1 MSCCSKP
8 IIFPKNVLAPN
19 TANQSRAMRQSQI
32 IQQGKCQPIKVVETQ
47 GDTGP
52 AGPPGKD
59 GSSNIISIQT
69 FTSTSDITFPVGTL
83 HAGIMLSGAGGASGT
98 PQGTITGGSGGAGGF
113 VYINR
118 LPMQAGTNM
127 HIDIDINGNATI
139 SYLKLPGSN
148 GDAPLIAT
156 AYAAAPGKNAGQVGQ
171 DGQGGAIKLNLH
183 GFAMCL
189 QGESGGPGGPNIS
202 TVRTINYLSYFND
215 IFNTSNYGLGGFS
228 RFNQGNVEIIPAG
241 VAACKVVSYSS

>member
-1 MSCCSKP
+1 MSYCPKP
-8 IIFPKNVLAPN
+8 VIFPKNVLAPN

-32 IQQGKCQPIKVVETQ
+32 IQQNKCQPIKVVETQ

-52 AGPPGKD
+52 AGKD

-83 HAGIMLSGAGGASGT
+83 HAGIMLSGAGGASGN
-98 PQGTITGGSGGAGGF
+98 PQGTITGGAGGAGGF

-127 HIDIDINGNATI
+127 HIDIDINGNTTL
-139 SYLKLPGSN
+139 SYLQLLGSN
-148 GDAPLIAT
+148 GDAPQIAK
-156 AYAAAPGKNAGQVGQ
+156 AFSGEAGQNAS
-171 DGQGGAIKLNLH
+171 DGQGGQGGTIDLYLH

-189 QGESGGPGGPNIS
+189 PGESGGAGGSTIS
-202 TVRTINYLSYFND
+202 TVRTINYLSYFNQ
-215 IFNTSNYGLGGFS
+215 IFNTSSDYGLGGFS
-228 RFNQGNVEIIPAG
+228 RINQGNVEIIPAG
-241 VAACKVVSYSS
+241 IAACKVVSYSS